1 MGHVSV
7 KRFTPLSKRLIISI
21 PLFLSVLL
29 MGGIGVEAS
38 VETCGTTD
46 PALNDPCYCERNE
59 TGIGTLV
66 LLNCSG
72 VNSSYTGS
80 L

>member
-7 KRFTPLSKRLIISI
+7 NRFTPLSKRLIISI

-29 MGGIGVEAS
+29 MGGIGVEAG
-38 VETCGTTD
+38 VEICGETD
-46 PALNDPCYCERNE
+46 PSVPSPCYCERNVTE
-59 TGIGTLV
+59 GHTYV

-72 VNSSYTGS
+72 VNSNFAGI